1 MNWYW
6 PRRVL
11 PRFFPAA
18 GAVEYAIDYTTDRGG
33 SRCLRLIPIPRNHR
47 CRPRVRFNIF
57 DRYPVCSLRP
67 IIPPYTHT
75 HKYTHTHIYISDCE
89 LSSRYCQ
96 RNFRCRRACIL
107 FSEWKIAASSYL
119 RCFCEKRSSI
129 SLHCAGVE
137 RSSRKVSELEE
148 VGSWWVF
155 IRYPSVK
162 IIDVIEFDS

>member
-57 DRYPVCSLRP
+57 DRYLVCSLP
-67 IIPPYTHT
+67 SIIPPYTHT
-75 HKYTHTHIYISDCE
+75 HRHTHTHTHIYIRFIIP
-89 LSSRYCQ
+89 LLP
-96 RNFRCRRACIL
+96 AK
-107 FSEWKIAASSYL
+107 FSMSTSLHLVFGIKS
-119 RCFCEKRSSI
+119 RCFELFALLLRKKVDKFALRGSRAEFAEST
-129 SLHCAGVE
+129 GV
-137 RSSRKVSELEE
+137 RVSR
-148 VGSWWVF
+148 
-155 IRYPSVK
+155 
-162 IIDVIEFDS
+162 

>member
-1 MNWYW
+1 M
-6 PRRVL
+6 

-75 HKYTHTHIYISDCE
+75 HKYTHTHIYIYPIANYHPVTASEIFDVDE
-89 LSSRYCQ
+89 LASCF
-96 RNFRCRRACIL
+96 RNEKSLLRAICV
-107 FSEWKIAASSYL
+107 A
-119 RCFCEKRSSI
+119 
-129 SLHCAGVE
+129 
-137 RSSRKVSELEE
+137 
-148 VGSWWVF
+148 
-155 IRYPSVK
+155 SVK
-162 IIDVIEFDS
+162 KGRR

>member
-75 HKYTHTHIYISDCE
+75 HKYTHTHIYIYIR
-89 LSSRYCQ
+89 LRIIIPLLP
-96 RNFRCRRACIL
+96 AK
-107 FSEWKIAASSYL
+107 FSMSTSLHLVFGMKN
-119 RCFCEKRSSI
+119 RCFELFALLLWKKVVDKFALRESRAEFAESI
-129 SLHCAGVE
+129 GV
-137 RSSRKVSELEE
+137 RGSR
-148 VGSWWVF
+148 
-155 IRYPSVK
+155 
-162 IIDVIEFDS
+162 